1 MPVFK
6 EPKVP
11 IPVHIRGPL
20 PVLTDGDGRTLYLNE
35 PMYGQLQDKKGASD
49 VKPVKVVQV
58 TYDVN
63 GDLCEMTLEYE
74 DGEQQRLRYLGDR

>member
-1 MPVFK
+1 MPVYK
-6 EPKVP
+6 GPKVP

-20 PVLTDGDGRTLYLNE
+20 PVLTDGDGRTLFLDE
-35 PMYGQLQDKKGASD
+35 TMYGQLQDGSGDSD
-49 VKPVKVVQV
+49 VKPVRVVQV

-74 DGEQQRLRYLGDR
+74 NGEQQRLRYLGDR